1 MLMTGVQR
9 IFLGSEILAKRDS
22 FGSVAVKDAGIFWV
36 AKKRYFWV
44 MYLFSAQINNNKRIL
59 LIVWDFMGY
68 PKSRDFLR

>member
-1 MLMTGVQR
+1 M
-9 IFLGSEILAKRDS
+9 
-22 FGSVAVKDAGIFWV
+22 KDAGIFWV

-44 MYLFSAQINNNKRIL
+44 MYLFSAQINNNKRNL